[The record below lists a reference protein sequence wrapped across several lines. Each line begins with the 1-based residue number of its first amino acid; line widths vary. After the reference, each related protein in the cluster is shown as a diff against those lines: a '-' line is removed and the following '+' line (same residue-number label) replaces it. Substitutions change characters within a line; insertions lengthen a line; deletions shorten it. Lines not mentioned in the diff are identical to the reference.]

1 MNRSVFENLQQAIA
15 TRLRSASLDVFI
27 VAFARPERFPA
38 QFATTTRE
46 REDNFPLIRPIVAA
60 KVDVTGEGDVAPA
73 VEEDLR
79 LPHFLGA
86 LAVDLVFNHFFF
98 RS

>member
-27 VAFARPERFPA
+27 VALARPEHFPA
-38 QFATTTRE
+38 QLATATRE
-46 REDNFPLIRPIVAA
+46 REDNFPLIRPVVAA
-60 KVDVTGEGDVAPA
+60 KIDVTGEGDVAPA
-73 VEEDLR
+73 VEEDLL
-79 LPHFLGA
+79 LPQFLGA
-86 LAVDLVFNHFFF
+86 LHVLLIFNHFFF